1 MKYWAKQKTALHSNY
16 WAKDICEMV
25 ECWIVLGGVVMSGM
39 VMSPLRR
46 SAPTGRRVLA
56 ALALVAGAR
65 CFWTKTDH
73 RGSLAKALQSILG

>member
-1 MKYWAKQKTALHSNY
+1 
-16 WAKDICEMV
+16 MV

-65 CFWTKTDH
+65 CFWTKADH